1 MRILGI
7 LAIVALSWFGQPA
20 FAHAA
25 ADFAAGAAQGAADAA
40 AAFDWL
46 LFNLRLKL
54 VLLFLITAAIAGLAH
69 LANRPQDDRN
79 GELVPVRAR

>member
-7 LAIVALSWFGQPA
+7 LAIVALSLFGQPA
-20 FAHAA
+20 LAHAA
-25 ADFAAGAAQGAADAA
+25 ADFATSATQGAADAA
-40 AAFDWL
+40 AGFDWL

-69 LANRPQDDRN
+69 LASRPQDNRD
-79 GELVPVRAR
+79 GELARVRAR